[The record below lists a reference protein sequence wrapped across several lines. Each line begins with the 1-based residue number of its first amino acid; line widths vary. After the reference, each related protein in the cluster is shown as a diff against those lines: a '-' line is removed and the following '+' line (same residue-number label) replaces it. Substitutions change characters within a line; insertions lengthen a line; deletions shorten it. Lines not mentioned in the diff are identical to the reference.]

1 MLYGLKIAIRYL
13 TASKAQT
20 ALLVVGVAV
29 GVFIFIFMSALIGGL
44 AEFILSRT
52 VGDISHVTIQ
62 AEDADPALLIA
73 PELLGTGGQV
83 LAVIE
88 RGRARTATLAEA
100 ATFIPLIEAVPGV
113 RAVSPQITGAGFLT
127 RGGQVAQVSVTG
139 VEPGRESAIL
149 DLRGYMTEGSERLG
163 SGLILLGRTLA
174 DDLSLRLGQTLR
186 LQSSSGV
193 AMVLTLSG
201 IYDTGNGRLDDSSVY
216 VSLPTA
222 RTLFALPQGV
232 TRIEI
237 KLTDLNAADATALR
251 IRGLTG
257 MDAKSWT
264 EGAEQLMEALDAQA
278 QTGYFLKTFALI
290 TIVIGVA
297 SALLLSTYRRR
308 PEIGI
313 MRAMGAGR
321 GFVVFVFVTQG
332 ALVGLLGGL
341 TGAALGYL
349 ALLPFPSRD
358 AFRAGTLPMDIT
370 QGSYGLAIALTV
382 IGAILASILPA
393 RAAAR
398 VDPVTAIG
406 Q

>member
-1 MLYGLKIAIRYL
+1 MLYALKIATRYL
-13 TASKAQT
+13 TANKAQT
-20 ALLVVGVAV
+20 ALLVTGVAV

-52 VGDISHVTIQ
+52 VGDISHITIE
-62 AEDADPALLIA
+62 AETADPALLIS
-73 PELLGTGGQV
+73 PEGHV
-83 LAVIE
+83 LVVAE

-100 ATFIPLIEAVPGV
+100 ATWLPLIEAVPGV

-127 RGGQVAQVSVTG
+127 RGAQVAQISVSG

-149 DLRGYMTEGSERLG
+149 DLAGYMVAGDVRLG
-163 SGLILLGRTLA
+163 SGLIVLGRDLA
-174 DDLSLRLGQTLR
+174 DDLALSVGQTLR
-186 LQSSSGV
+186 LQSSNGV
-193 AMVLTLSG
+193 TSTLTLSG
-201 IYDTGNGRLDDSSVY
+201 IFKTGNGGIDGARAF
-216 VSLPTA
+216 VSLATA
-222 RTLFALPQGV
+222 RTLFSMAQGV

-237 KLTDLNAADATALR
+237 KLDDLNAADATAQR
-251 IRGLTG
+251 IRALTG
-257 MDAKSWT
+257 LDAVPWT
-264 EGAEQLMEALDAQA
+264 DGAEQLMEALNAQA

-321 GFVVFVFVTQG
+321 GFVIFVFVTQG
-332 ALVGLLGGL
+332 ALIGLMGGV

-358 AFRAGTLPMDIT
+358 AFQPGTLPMDIT
-370 QGSYGLAIALTV
+370 QGSYGLAITLTV

-393 RAAAR
+393 RSAAR

>member
-1 MLYGLKIAIRYL
+1 MLYGLKIATRYL

-20 ALLVVGVAV
+20 ALLVLGVAV
-29 GVFIFIFMSALIGGL
+29 GVFIFVFMSALIGGL

-52 VGDISHVTIQ
+52 VGDISHITI
-62 AEDADPALLIA
+62 EADDPDPPVLIQRD
-73 PELLGTGGQV
+73 GHV

-88 RGRARTATLAEA
+88 RGRTRTATLPDA
-100 ATFIPLIEAVPGV
+100 ATYLPLIEKVPGV
-113 RAVSPQITGAGFLT
+113 VAVSPQIGGAGFLA
-127 RGGQVAQVSVTG
+127 RGAQVAQVSVTG
-139 VEPGRESAIL
+139 LEPGRESAIL
-149 DLRGYMTEGSERLG
+149 NLRGYIVEGSERLG
-163 SGLILLGRTLA
+163 SGIVVLGETLA
-174 DDLSLRLGQTLR
+174 DDLSLKLGQTLR
-186 LQSSSGV
+186 LQSSIGAS
-193 AMVLTLSG
+193 AVLTVGG
-201 IYDTGNGRLDDSSVY
+201 IYSTGNGMIDASSVY

-237 KLTDLNAADATALR
+237 KLSDLNAADATARR
-251 IRGLTG
+251 IAALTG
-257 MDAKSWT
+257 LDAVPWT
-264 EGAEQLMEALDAQA
+264 DGAEQLMEALNAQA

-321 GFVVFVFVTQG
+321 GFVIFVFVTQG

-341 TGAALGYL
+341 SGAALGYL

-358 AFRAGTLPMDIT
+358 AFEAGTLPMDIT
-370 QGSYGLAIALTV
+370 QGSYGLAITLTV
-382 IGAILASILPA
+382 IGAVLASILPA
-393 RAAAR
+393 RSAAR

>member
-1 MLYGLKIAIRYL
+1 MLYALKIAARYL
-13 TASKAQT
+13 TANKAQT
-20 ALLVVGVAV
+20 ALLVLGVAV

-44 AEFILSRT
+44 GEFIVSRT
-52 VGDISHVTIQ
+52 VGDLSHITIE
-62 AEDADPALLIA
+62 AETVDPALLIS
-73 PELLGTGGQV
+73 PQGHV
-83 LAVIE
+83 LVVTE

-100 ATFIPLIEAVPGV
+100 DTWLPLIAGV
-113 RAVSPQITGAGFLT
+113 AGVKAVSPQITGAGFLT
-127 RGGQVAQVSVTG
+127 RGAQVSQVSVTG

-149 DLRGYMTEGSERLG
+149 DLEGYIVEGRAFLG
-163 SGLILLGRTLA
+163 SGMVVLGRDLA
-174 DDLSLRLGQTLR
+174 DDLALSLGQTLR
-186 LQSSSGV
+186 LQSANGV
-193 AMVLTLSG
+193 DAVLTVSG
-201 IYDTGNGRLDDSSVY
+201 IYQTGSGAMDRARAF

-222 RTLFALPQGV
+222 RTLFAVPQGV

-237 KLTDLNAADATALR
+237 KLFDLNAADATALR
-251 IRGLTG
+251 IRALTG
-257 MDAKSWT
+257 LDAVPWT
-264 EGAEQLMEALDAQA
+264 DGAEQLMEALDAQA

-332 ALVGLLGGL
+332 TLVGLLGGVM
-341 TGAALGYL
+341 GAGLGYL

-358 AFRAGTLPMDIT
+358 NFQVGTLPMDIT
-370 QGSYGLAIALTV
+370 QGSYGLAITLTV

-398 VDPVTAIG
+398 IDPVTAIG

>member
-1 MLYGLKIAIRYL
+1 MLYALKIAGRYL

-52 VGDISHVTIQ
+52 VGDISHITIE
-62 AEDADPALLIA
+62 AEIDDPAVLIS
-73 PELLGTGGQV
+73 PNDLDGGHV
-83 LAVIE
+83 LFVTE
-88 RGRARTATLAEA
+88 RGRDRTATLNDA
-100 ATFIPLIEAVPGV
+100 ATWLPLIQAVPGV

-127 RGGQVAQVSVTG
+127 RGAQVAQVSVTG
-139 VEPGRESAIL
+139 LEPGKESAIL
-149 DLRGYMTEGSERLG
+149 DLEGYMVAGTVRLG
-163 SGLILLGRTLA
+163 SGLIVLGNRLT
-174 DDLSLRLGQTLR
+174 DDLALSLGQTLR
-186 LQSSSGV
+186 LQSSNGV
-193 AMVLTLSG
+193 TATLTLSG
-201 IYDTGNGRLDDSSVY
+201 IFDTGNGGMDGARAF
-216 VSLPTA
+216 VSLSTA
-222 RTLFALPQGV
+222 RTLFAMPQGV
-232 TRIEI
+232 TQIEI
-237 KLTDLNAADATALR
+237 KLNDLNAADTTALR
-251 IRGLTG
+251 ISGLTG
-257 MDAKSWT
+257 LDAVPWT
-264 EGAEQLMEALDAQA
+264 DGAEQLMEALNAQA

-313 MRAMGAGR
+313 MRAMGASR

-332 ALVGLLGGL
+332 AMIGLMGGV

-358 AFRAGTLPMDIT
+358 AFQAGTLPLDIT
-370 QGSYGLAIALTV
+370 QGSYGLANALTLT
-382 IGAILASILPA
+382 GSILASILPA
-393 RAAAR
+393 RSAAR

>member
-1 MLYGLKIAIRYL
+1 MLYALKIATRYL
-13 TASKAQT
+13 TANKAQT
-20 ALLVVGVAV
+20 ALLVSGVAV

-52 VGDISHVTIQ
+52 VGDISHITIE
-62 AEDADPALLIA
+62 AETADPAVLIS
-73 PELLGTGGQV
+73 PEGHV
-83 LAVIE
+83 LVVAE
-88 RGRARTATLAEA
+88 RGRARAANLAEA
-100 ATFIPLIEAVPGV
+100 ATWLPLIEAVPGV

-127 RGGQVAQVSVTG
+127 RGAQVSQVSVSG

-149 DLRGYMTEGSERLG
+149 DLAGYMVAGDVRLG
-163 SGLILLGRTLA
+163 SELIVLGRDLA
-174 DDLSLRLGQTLR
+174 DDLALSVGQTLR
-186 LQSSSGV
+186 LQSANGV
-193 AMVLTLSG
+193 TSTLTLSG
-201 IYDTGNGRLDDSSVY
+201 VFKTGNGGMDGARAF
-216 VSLPTA
+216 VSLSTA
-222 RTLFALPQGV
+222 RTLFSMPQGV

-237 KLTDLNAADATALR
+237 KLDDLNAADATAQR
-251 IRGLTG
+251 IRALTG
-257 MDAKSWT
+257 LDAVPWT
-264 EGAEQLMEALDAQA
+264 DGAEQLMEALNAQA

-313 MRAMGAGR
+313 MRAMGTGR
-321 GFVVFVFVTQG
+321 GFVIFVFVTQG
-332 ALVGLLGGL
+332 ALIGLMGGV

-358 AFRAGTLPMDIT
+358 AFQPGTLPMDIT
-370 QGSYGLAIALTV
+370 QGSYGLAITLTV

-393 RAAAR
+393 RSAAR

>member
-1 MLYGLKIAIRYL
+1 MLYALKIAARYL

-20 ALLVVGVAV
+20 ALLVAGVAV

-52 VGDISHVTIQ
+52 VGDLSHVTIK
-62 AEDADPALLIA
+62 AEDAVPAILIS
-73 PELLGTGGQV
+73 PEGHV
-83 LAVIE
+83 LAVAE

-100 ATFIPLIEAVPGV
+100 ETFIPLIAAVPGV
-113 RAVSPQITGAGFLT
+113 IAVSPQITGAGFLT
-127 RGGQVAQVSVTG
+127 RGAQVAQVSVTG

-149 DLRGYMTEGSERLG
+149 NLDGYMVEGLARPG
-163 SGLILLGRTLA
+163 PGLIVLGRRLA

-186 LQSSSGV
+186 LQSSGGV
-193 AMVLTLSG
+193 SMVLTLSG
-201 IYDTGNGRLDDSSVY
+201 IFDTGNGMIDASNAFVA
-216 VSLPTA
+216 LPTA

-237 KLTDLNAADATALR
+237 KLADLNTADATALR
-251 IRGLTG
+251 IRALTG
-257 MDAKSWT
+257 LDAVPWT
-264 EGAEQLMEALDAQA
+264 DGAAQLMEALNAQA
-278 QTGYFLKTFALI
+278 QTGYFLKSFALI

-321 GFVVFVFVTQG
+321 GFVIFVFVTQG
-332 ALVGLLGGL
+332 ALIGLMGGL
-341 TGAALGYL
+341 CGAALGYL
-349 ALLPFPSRD
+349 ALLPFPTRE
-358 AFRAGTLPMDIT
+358 AFEVGMLPMDIT
-370 QGSYGLAIALTV
+370 QGSYGLAVTLTV